1 MRNEGSNRQDRPG
14 QKILLGI
21 LTMAACAVWASV
33 YFRATGGWQHPE
45 APDRAADSLQ
55 VEKAPSHAAALLYQG
70 AARDIFRPPAAGAAT
85 PVSEAPNEASRHAAS
100 LRLPS
105 LRRVLIGVVDGTA
118 LLRDPD
124 GHVALARE
132 GDTLSRRRIH
142 AIQPGLVILFSNAGP
157 PDTLHLHDPPG
168 WQDWFN

>member
-1 MRNEGSNRQDRPG
+1 MRNEGPNRQDGPG

-45 APDRAADSLQ
+45 APERAADSLQ
-55 VEKAPSHAAALLYQG
+55 VEEAPSHTAALLYQG
-70 AARDIFRPPAAGAAT
+70 AARDIFRPPVAEAT
-85 PVSEAPNEASRHAAS
+85 TSVSEAPDEASRHAVS
-100 LRLPS
+100 PRLPP
-105 LRRVLIGVVDGTA
+105 LRHVLIGVVDGTA

-124 GHVALARE
+124 GQVALARE
-132 GDTLSRRRIH
+132 GDTLSLRRIH
-142 AIQPGLVILFSNAGP
+142 AIQPGLVTLFSDAGP
-157 PDTLHLHDPPG
+157 PDTLHLHDPSG